1 MEDAMP
7 DVHANETDV
16 TTVAVVGVGTMGSG
30 MAANLRKAGL
40 TTIVWDRSPS
50 AAAPL
55 AELGATVAATV
66 TDAVRSADVVI
77 TMVPDRD
84 AVTSVAF
91 DQGMLAALPAGAIW
105 VQMGTI
111 GVDATDGLAALAASR
126 RPDVTFV
133 DAPVSGSKGPAE
145 RGELIVLAS
154 GPREVVDRLAP
165 VFAAVG
171 RRTIWMG
178 AAGRGTRLKLVLNT
192 WVAFLMEGLAETVA
206 LGDELGITH
215 AELAAALDGGPLAA
229 PQAIAKLQKID
240 ARDYDPEFA
249 LGWALKD
256 VHLALESADRL
267 PALAAIGQQ
276 WQHAVAEGYGGLDIS
291 AARLALEPQ
300 RAPVRSA

>member
-1 MEDAMP
+1 MP
-7 DVHANETDV
+7 DTHENESDV

-40 TTIVWDRSPS
+40 TTIVWDRNPS

-66 TDAVRSADVVI
+66 SDAARSADIVI

-84 AVTSVAF
+84 AVTSVAV

-105 VQMGTI
+105 AQMGTI
-111 GVDATDGLAALAASR
+111 GVAATDGLAALTASR
-126 RPDVTFV
+126 RPDVSFV

-154 GPREVVDRLAP
+154 GPQEVVDRLAP
-165 VFAAVG
+165 VFDAVG
-171 RRTIWMG
+171 RKTVWMG
-178 AAGRGTRLKLVLNT
+178 DAGRGTRLKLVLNT

-215 AELAAALDGGPLAA
+215 AELADALEDGPLAA
-229 PQAIAKLQKID
+229 PQAIAKLHKID
-240 ARDYDPEFA
+240 ARDYDAEFA

-256 VHLALESADRL
+256 VHFALESVGRL

-276 WQHAVAEGYGGLDIS
+276 WERAVAEGYGGLDIS

-300 RAPVRSA
+300 SARLRSA